1 MRLSSDREVR
11 RTLQVVYFVTQSRG
25 RRSQR
30 IIMSDEDLSS
40 QNIAHLRSSDVSTS
54 LRAYI
59 RQGWQRRHFAL
70 AMPADQFRSRNQ
82 NTLLGNFWNLLNP
95 LLTAGVYFLI
105 FGVVLSASR
114 GVDNYVFWLVIGL
127 FGFRLTN
134 STVLQ
139 GAKAVTGRQG
149 LVRSIR
155 FPRILLPVASTIS
168 SLINFSFEVLILLA
182 FAFGTGEGVSWRIL
196 LLPAVVFL
204 HTLFNFGCALIAARL
219 NDGFR
224 DFERLLPF
232 VFQILRYFS
241 AVMIPLARFEGRGP
255 GVVYEILSLNPLVWF
270 LAMYR
275 WVFLGTADGMQIN
288 HVLGLVA
295 STLMVVLIGAKF
307 FAAAEHRYGR
317 P

>member
-1 MRLSSDREVR
+1 
-11 RTLQVVYFVTQSRG
+11 
-25 RRSQR
+25 
-30 IIMSDEDLSS
+30 MSDEGLSS

-54 LRAYI
+54 LRAYT
-59 RQGWQRRHFAL
+59 RQSWRRRHFAI

-82 NTLLGNFWNLLNP
+82 NTLLGNFWNILNP
-95 LLTAGVYFLI
+95 LLTAAVYFLI
-105 FGVVLSASR
+105 FGVVLNASR

-127 FGFRLTN
+127 FAFRLTN

-139 GAKAVTGRQG
+139 GAKSVTGRQG

-155 FPRILLPVASTIS
+155 FPRILLPVASTIT
-168 SLINFSFEVLILLA
+168 SLLNFSFEVLILLA
-182 FAFGTGEGVSWRIL
+182 FAFATGEGVTWRIM
-196 LLPAVVFL
+196 LLPAVVSL

-224 DFERLLPF
+224 DFERFLPF

-241 AVMIPLARFEGRGP
+241 AVMIPLTRFEGRGP
-255 GVVYEILSLNPLVWF
+255 SVLYEILSLNPLVWF
-270 LAMYR
+270 LTMYR
-275 WVFLGTADGMQIN
+275 WVFLGTAEGMQIG
-288 HVLGLVA
+288 HLLGLAVT
-295 STLMVVLIGAKF
+295 TLMVILIGMKF